1 MIGLRSTTAAAALSL
16 ALAAP
21 AFAQTTSSGATHPAT
36 MGNAS
41 NTPTMTTPATN
52 APASTSGTM
61 SGVRGNDVYLTGDND
76 VRASKVIGASVYND
90 HDQKI
95 GTIDDLLMDRNH
107 DVTQAVLSVGG
118 FLGVDSKLV
127 AVKIDQLQVK
137 PDRIVMT
144 GATKD
149 GLTKMPT
156 YRFAKAS

>member
-1 MIGLRSTTAAAALSL
+1 MTAIVALGA

-21 AFAQTTSSGATHPAT
+21 AFAQTPANTGSAATGAGSTANSDYMT
-36 MGNAS
+36 GNK
-41 NTPTMTTPATN
+41 
-52 APASTSGTM
+52 
-61 SGVRGNDVYLTGDND
+61 D

-95 GTIDDLLMDRNH
+95 GTVDELLMDPNH

-127 AVKIDQLQVK
+127 AVKIDRLQVK
-137 PDRIVMT
+137 PDRIVMA

-156 YRFAKAS
+156 YSFAKSS